1 MSALRRSA
9 RIASKNASK
18 NTSKPS
24 QNTCGFV
31 IVDEADDRP
40 ILAEKTV
47 SEACSSS
54 ISVQQLFSSQSS
66 HVPLS
71 DSTPDHFV
79 EKTQP
84 RLCNTRYDH
93 KPLSVSNG
101 WHLEYDLFRD
111 EMPTMS
117 PEILSETLEFH
128 KRNHSGDEWH
138 AKQTCPERWKQELYP
153 ASRWFC
159 VDSRLFLE
167 SEEMREK
174 SKIHAY
180 TVNRNLPSLYAHIAY
195 LEVQVRRTT
204 GRQLDVI
211 RHELLMTKL
220 LRELADHAHST
231 WNEWNIEFNE
241 LNKEPFKPEMPIDSD
256 DEY

>member
-1 MSALRRSA
+1 MPPKARSPCEPALRRSA
-9 RIASKNASK
+9 RIAAKNVAKNATGSATAK
-18 NTSKPS
+18 EIFTPADLSASAPS
-24 QNTCGFV
+24 FT
-31 IVDEADDRP
+31 
-40 ILAEKTV
+40 ILAGPGQGGKSPLHEFLKT
-47 SEACSSS
+47 
-54 ISVQQLFSSQSS
+54 
-66 HVPLS
+66 P
-71 DSTPDHFV
+71 
-79 EKTQP
+79 P
-84 RLCNTRYDH
+84 RLFNTGYDH
-93 KPLSVSNG
+93 KPLPVNNG

-204 GRQLDVI
+204 GRQADVA

-231 WNEWNIEFNE
+231 WNEWNIEFDE
-241 LNKEPFKPEMPIDSD
+241 LNREPFKPEMPIDSD
-256 DEY
+256 DENW